1 MNHSPDDIQVV
12 LGDHARF
19 QVDPGEITMPV
30 TEIFMVTKTHSSQTN
45 HIDLTFDVLLFVFVI
60 MSVKRHV

>member
-1 MNHSPDDIQVV
+1 

-30 TEIFMVTKTHSSQTN
+30 TEIITVTKTH
-45 HIDLTFDVLLFVFVI
+45 
-60 MSVKRHV
+60 

>member
-1 MNHSPDDIQVV
+1 MNNSPDDIQVV

-30 TEIFMVTKTHSSQTN
+30 TEIITVTKTH
-45 HIDLTFDVLLFVFVI
+45 
-60 MSVKRHV
+60 